1 MGADSQTNDAP
12 RFGQCTAKSPIKA
25 ETPGE
30 LPPGNWTLSAMPSW
44 REDHRTAPLFVA
56 SVTMNAG
63 KGLTIESV
71 TLKNRSSKAVEAVR
85 LKWEVATRD
94 DLDSVLLQG
103 ETPWIQIPQGIPPGG
118 QGSGRLSC
126 GLVRRY
132 LRICLWVSL

>member
-1 MGADSQTNDAP
+1 
-12 RFGQCTAKSPIKA
+12 
-25 ETPGE
+25 
-30 LPPGNWTLSAMPSW
+30 
-44 REDHRTAPLFVA
+44 
-56 SVTMNAG
+56 MNAG